1 MECLCSGR
9 HDVACVGLKVSGC
22 LVVRPSGN
30 EVTELGVVTGRLTC
44 ATVSGN
50 ARDSKWSPAPTVGQE
65 GSAVRSLAHPWC
77 RFCVRQA
84 AFAVIGRHR
93 ALLKQGF
100 FADGVVSQPADSQR
114 SRWRWQLTKDQ

>member
-1 MECLCSGR
+1 MTL
-9 HDVACVGLKVSGC
+9 LVSASTSPDAS
-22 LVVRPSGN
+22 LSDRSAD

-77 RFCVRQA
+77 RFCVPQA

-100 FADGVVSQPADSQR
+100 FADGVGSQP
-114 SRWRWQLTKDQ
+114 